1 MHRTLRFALVLALM
15 VLSATA
21 ARTANAQSPPETA
34 NPPASASPIAEVL
47 TAAPRVKP
55 TPMVAEL
62 LESIELERIQIA
74 EMRRALPAGRDRSQ
88 RLELQRRIERIK
100 LDGEVA
106 RLRVQLGYAQREGRQ
121 AVAVMLEQALQMI
134 QSPAAPGQPSAPPQP
149 QAR

>member
-1 MHRTLRFALVLALM
+1 MHRTLRFALLLSLLVLPA
-15 VLSATA
+15 AGAPTA
-21 ARTANAQSPPETA
+21 GAQSPPDAATQ
-34 NPPASASPIAEVL
+34 PLPASPSADVL
-47 TAAPRVKP
+47 TPAPRVKP

-74 EMRRALPAGRDRSQ
+74 ELRRALPGGRDRSQ

-121 AVAVMLEQALQMI
+121 AVAEVLERALQMI
-134 QSPAAPGQPSAPPQP
+134 QSPAAPGQPSARPRPE
-149 QAR
+149 AR

>member
-1 MHRTLRFALVLALM
+1 MHRTHGFALLLSLVVL
-15 VLSATA
+15 TA
-21 ARTANAQSPPETA
+21 APVPTARAQAPSAPVSSNAETW
-34 NPPASASPIAEVL
+34 

-74 EMRRALPAGRDRSQ
+74 ELRRALSGGRDRTQ

-121 AVAVMLEQALQMI
+121 SVAEVLERALQML
-134 QSPAAPGQPSAPPQP
+134 QSPAAPGQPSAPPRSE
-149 QAR
+149 AR